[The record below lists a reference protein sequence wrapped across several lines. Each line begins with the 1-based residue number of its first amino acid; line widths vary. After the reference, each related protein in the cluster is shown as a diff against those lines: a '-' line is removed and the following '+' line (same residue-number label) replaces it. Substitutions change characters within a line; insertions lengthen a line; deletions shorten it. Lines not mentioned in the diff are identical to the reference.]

1 MICTMKKDSVF
12 VICEAGV
19 TNYGDFRLAKK
30 QVDAAVAAQADAV
43 KFQLWRT
50 EDLVSKK
57 VAKRYKKTLGYD
69 WFARLK
75 YKELSPHELKKLHEY
90 AQKKS
95 IIFFAT
101 AHDSASLEYLDK
113 TLQLPFFKVG
123 SGEANNEDF
132 LREVGRRKK
141 PIFISFGFQ
150 TDAEVHRAM
159 RILKKSG
166 APKVIP
172 LHCVTKYPTPF
183 EAVNLPRMDW
193 LRREFG
199 VAGFSDHSVGRH
211 ACIAAVARGAA
222 VIEKHLT
229 FDKSDPRSLDNP
241 GALLPEEFA
250 ALVRE
255 IREVETALHTPSF
268 SAREKAR
275 ADARA
280 WAGQAIV
287 AARDINA
294 GEKIT
299 RAMLAFKRPA
309 QGGIPASEVGAVL
322 GKKAKTSVSAD
333 DQVLLKHLA

>member
-1 MICTMKKDSVF
+1 MKKDSVF
-12 VICEAGV
+12 IICEAGV

-30 QVDAAVAAQADAV
+30 QIDAAVATKADAI

-57 VAKRYKKTLGYD
+57 VAKRYERTLGYD

-75 YKELSPHELKKLHEY
+75 YKELSQKEIKKLQAY
-90 AQKKS
+90 AKKKG

-101 AHDSASLEYLDK
+101 AHDSVSVEYLDK
-113 TLQLPFFKVG
+113 KLHIPFFKVG
-123 SGEANNEDF
+123 SGEADNEDF
-132 LREVGRRKK
+132 LTNVGKRKK
-141 PIFISFGFQ
+141 PVFISFGFH
-150 TDAEVHRAM
+150 TDAEVRRAVC
-159 RILKKSG
+159 ILKKSG
-166 APKVIP
+166 APEVIP

-183 EAVNLPRMDW
+183 AAVNLPRIEW
-193 LRREFG
+193 FRKEFG
-199 VAGFSDHSVGRH
+199 IAGFSDHSIGRH

-229 FDKSDPRSLDNP
+229 FDKNDQRSLDNP

-255 IREVETALHTPSF
+255 VREAEAALRAPS
-268 SAREKAR
+268 SASLRKMR
-275 ADARA
+275 VSARA

-287 AARDINA
+287 AARDIKT

-299 RAMLAFKRPA
+299 RDMLAFKRPA
-309 QGGIPASEVGAVL
+309 QGGVLASKVGMVL
-322 GKKAKTSVSAD
+322 GKRTKTTISAD
-333 DQVLLKHLA
+333 EQVLEKYLCK

>member
-1 MICTMKKDSVF
+1 MQKDSVF
-12 VICEAGV
+12 IICEAGV

-30 QVDAAVAAQADAV
+30 QIDAAVAAKADAV

-57 VAKRYKKTLGYD
+57 IAKKYEKHLGYD

-75 YKELSPHELKKLHEY
+75 YKELSRGEIKKLQAY
-90 AQKKS
+90 AKKKS

-101 AHDSASLEYLDK
+101 AHDVASLEYLDK
-113 TLQLPFFKVG
+113 ELRVPFFKVG
-123 SGEANNEDF
+123 SGEADNIDF
-132 LREVGRRKK
+132 LKNVGQRRK
-141 PIFISFGFQ
+141 PVFISFGFQ
-150 TDAEVHRAM
+150 TDAEVRKAM
-159 RILKKSG
+159 RVLKKSG

-183 EAVNLPRMDW
+183 EAINLPRMDW
-193 LRREFG
+193 LRTEFG

-211 ACIAAVARGAA
+211 ACIAAVARGAS

-229 FDKSDPRSLDNP
+229 FDKTDPRSLDNP
-241 GALLPEEFA
+241 GALMPDEFS

-255 IREVETALHTPSF
+255 VREVEAALRAPSF
-268 SAREKAR
+268 ASRKKAR

-294 GEKIT
+294 GEKIM
-299 RAMLAFKRPA
+299 RATLAFNRPDT
-309 QGGIPASEVGAVL
+309 GGISASEVGRII
-322 GKKAKTSVSAD
+322 GKKTKVPIPTD
-333 DQVLLKHLA
+333 EQVLLKHLA